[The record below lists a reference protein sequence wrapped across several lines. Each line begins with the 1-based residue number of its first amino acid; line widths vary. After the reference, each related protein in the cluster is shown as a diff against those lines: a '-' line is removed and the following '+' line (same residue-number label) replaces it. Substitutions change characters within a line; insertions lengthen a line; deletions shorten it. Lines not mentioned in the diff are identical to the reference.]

1 MSFSVVPA
9 VLMALSYVPLFR
21 YPLRK
26 KDIDLPSDD
35 APPTASA

>member
-9 VLMALSYVPLFR
+9 ILMAVSFISLLR

-26 KDIDLPSDD
+26 KDIDLESAPS
-35 APPTASA
+35 PASA